1 MFDKLFEEV
10 PTTNPNAMEFRIPSK
25 DAIQQ
30 CFTPK
35 MRSTAEAVIGI
46 AYPNHQYA
54 ASHDRNIDWNPAT
67 DPNIL
72 KEFTSLSRL
81 RTPPFKLERVQSAH
95 AAAKDQMSLPRLTT
109 YLKKVEDAHTEF
121 YAVHSKVITIVPDP
135 ALQRQEEVFADF
147 EDRYNVVRTMIE
159 DLITAQGKSPVRCP
173 NPQLQTFNDPI
184 PTVDW
189 SNLYFL
195 EPVVEKPKKKDCE
208 KPQDNHELPNHAS
221 TRSHPKHF
229 QITAEDLN

>member
-1 MFDKLFEEV
+1 MPPNPRELEPRASELALA
-10 PTTNPNAMEFRIPSK
+10 TN
-25 DAIQQ
+25 
-30 CFTPK
+30 
-35 MRSTAEAVIGI
+35 
-46 AYPNHQYA
+46 
-54 ASHDRNIDWNPAT
+54 
-67 DPNIL
+67 
-72 KEFTSLSRL
+72 
-81 RTPPFKLERVQSAH
+81 
-95 AAAKDQMSLPRLTT
+95 QMSLPRCRT
-109 YLKKVEDAHTEF
+109 YLKNVEDAHAEF
-121 YAVHSKVITIVPDP
+121 CAVHSKVITIVPDP

-189 SNLYFL
+189 SKLYFL